1 MTTYLSQ
8 DRLCNKENE
17 TMTYP
22 HSKMYKSKAFLLFS
36 AFLLVAG
43 QASAAVGSADAPAPY
58 RVSSDCMVCH
68 GMTGRDTLYPIVP
81 RLAGQHKSYL
91 EAQLKAYK
99 DHSRADQNG
108 EIYMW
113 PVAQALD
120 SAKITALADYFNAQK
135 PPMQS
140 SGIKHAGVKEGKAIF
155 NQGVTD
161 EQIPACM
168 ECHGSAGQGA
178 GPFPR
183 LAGQRYGYII
193 QQLTYF
199 HNGTRVNTL
208 MNQIAKNITV
218 AQMKDVAAYLSSL

>member
-8 DRLCNKENE
+8 DWLRNKEND
-17 TMTYP
+17 TMTHQ
-22 HSKMYKSKAFLLFS
+22 HSKLYKSKTHFLFGVL
-36 AFLLVAG
+36 LLVAG
-43 QASAAVGSADAPAPY
+43 QASAAVGSTGASAPY
-58 RVSSDCMVCH
+58 RISSDCMVCH
-68 GMTGRDTLYPIVP
+68 WMTGRDTLYPIVP
-81 RLAGQHKSYL
+81 RLAGQHKSYM
-91 EAQLKAYK
+91 ETQLKAYK

-140 SGIKHAGVKEGKAIF
+140 SGIQHAGAKEGKIIF
-155 NQGVTD
+155 NQGVTN

-168 ECHGSAGQGA
+168 ECHGSDGQGA

-183 LAGQRYGYII
+183 LAGQRYGYIV

-218 AQMKDVAAYLSSL
+218 AQMKEVAAYLSSL

>member
-8 DRLCNKENE
+8 DRFCNEENND
-17 TMTYP
+17 MTQQ
-22 HSKMYKSKAFLLFS
+22 HRKTYKSGTLLPLFG
-36 AFLLVAG
+36 ALLLVAG
-43 QASAAVGSADAPAPY
+43 QASAAVSGGGPAPY

-68 GMTGRDTLYPIVP
+68 GMTGRNTLYPIVP

-91 EAQLKAYK
+91 ELQLKQFK
-99 DHSRADQNG
+99 DRSRADQNG

-113 PVAQALD
+113 PVAQSLD
-120 SAKITALADYFNAQK
+120 SAKITALAGYFAAQK

-140 SGIKHAGVKEGKAIF
+140 SGIKHAGMKAGKAIF
-155 NQGVTD
+155 NQGITN

-168 ECHGSAGQGA
+168 ECHGADGQGA
-178 GPFPR
+178 GAFPR
-183 LAGQRYGYII
+183 LAGQRYGYIV

-199 HNGTRVNTL
+199 HNGTRVNSL